1 LLWITSS
8 THFEYLSSSGMTKLL
23 DKFIVSILISVMT
36 AFTSSPS
43 IYAAN
48 KVVTPPATECFIK
61 IDDPHFSEYLLRTRG
76 ITAIKINASS
86 KCNKPMSNL
95 MLTVE
100 IYKTGYFF
108 DYRVAKEEFKRR
120 VLIPPFQVIKNQQTY
135 VQCLNRKKTEYYGKA
150 YAVATIDEKI
160 RKTLTVFTAK
170 TFYFEC
176 GT

>member
-8 THFEYLSSSGMTKLL
+8 AHFEDLSSSGMNKLL
-23 DKFIVSILISVMT
+23 DKFIVSILISLMT

-76 ITAIKINASS
+76 ISAIKINASS

-95 MLTVE
+95 VLTVE
-100 IYKTGYFF
+100 IYKTGYFL

-135 VQCLNRKKTEYYGKA
+135 VQCLNRKKTEFYGKA
-150 YAVATIDEKI
+150 YAVATIDGKI
-160 RKTLTVFTAK
+160 RKTLAVLTVK
-170 TFYFEC
+170 TFFFEC